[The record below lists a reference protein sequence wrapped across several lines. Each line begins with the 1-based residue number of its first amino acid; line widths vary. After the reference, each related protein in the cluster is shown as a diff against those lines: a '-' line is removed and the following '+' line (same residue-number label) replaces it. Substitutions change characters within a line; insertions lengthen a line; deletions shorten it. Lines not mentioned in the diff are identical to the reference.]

1 MSRQAMQQVTIRL
14 PEGAIDA
21 AEELVE
27 ALSEP
32 TLPVQRADIFRMAL
46 ARGLAVLRE
55 ENTAKMRKRKRS

>member
-1 MSRQAMQQVTIRL
+1 MARQAMQQITIRL
-14 PEGAIDA
+14 PEGAIEA

-32 TLPVQRADIFRMAL
+32 ALPVMRADVMRLAL

-55 ENTAKMRKRKRS
+55 ENASKMRKRKR

>member
-1 MSRQAMQQVTIRL
+1 MQQVTIRIT
-14 PEGAIDA
+14 EGAIEA

-32 TLPVQRADIFRMAL
+32 ALPVMRADVLRLAL

-55 ENTAKMRKRKRS
+55 ENASKMRKRKRV

>member
-1 MSRQAMQQVTIRL
+1 MQQVTIRL
-14 PEGAIDA
+14 PEGAIEA

-32 TLPVQRADIFRMAL
+32 ALPVMRADVMRLAL

-55 ENTAKMRKRKRS
+55 ENASKMRKRKRT

>member
-1 MSRQAMQQVTIRL
+1 MARQAMQQVTIRL
-14 PEGAIDA
+14 PEGAIEA

-32 TLPVQRADIFRMAL
+32 ALPVMRADVMRLAL

-55 ENTAKMRKRKRS
+55 ENASKMRKRKRT

>member
-1 MSRQAMQQVTIRL
+1 MQQVTIRI
-14 PEGAIDA
+14 PEGAIEA

-32 TLPVQRADIFRMAL
+32 ALPVMRADVLRLAL

-55 ENTAKMRKRKRS
+55 ENASKMRKRKRV

>member
-1 MSRQAMQQVTIRL
+1 MARQAMQQVTIRL
-14 PEGAIDA
+14 PEGAIEA

-32 TLPVQRADIFRMAL
+32 ALPVMRADVMRLAL

-55 ENTAKMRKRKRS
+55 ENAAKMRKRKRT

>member
-1 MSRQAMQQVTIRL
+1 MARQAMQQVTIRL
-14 PEGAIDA
+14 PEGAIEA

-32 TLPVQRADIFRMAL
+32 ALPVMRADVLRLAL

-55 ENTAKMRKRKRS
+55 ENASKVRKRKRV

>member
-1 MSRQAMQQVTIRL
+1 MQQVTIRL
-14 PEGAIDA
+14 PEGAIEA

-32 TLPVQRADIFRMAL
+32 ALPVMRADVMRLAL

-55 ENTAKMRKRKRS
+55 ENAAKMRKRKRT